1 MYGLDADLIMLAL
14 VTHEP
19 NFCLLREVVKFGGGG
34 KGQPSREA
42 LDNPSAEHF
51 VLFQVGLLRDY
62 FDAEFRHLAP
72 SLPFGYD
79 PERVVDDFVLFC
91 MLIGNDF
98 LPALPTL
105 DINEG
110 ALDTIFKLYKE
121 LLPKL
126 GGYMTRDGALDR
138 GRLAVLLGKLGEME
152 GATLQARA
160 RDAEEYASKQQGRG
174 GGGGGGRGGGGR
186 GGGFGNGVPSPQ
198 QPRGAPRPPPRAKGP
213 LIAAAAAAAAIPKLL
228 TPAALKAAMAGG
240 RFAALAAPEEEEERA
255 PAAPAAPS
263 AAPADE
269 SEEDAAAA
277 TPLEVEVAALALSKE
292 AGAHDLEVMAALEGE
307 GEDDEARKQEPTM
320 MSAEARALFES
331 GDAEAGLA
339 AWTERYWRSKLGA
352 STPESRRAV
361 ADAFLAGVT
370 WVLEYYYRGVA
381 SWTWFYAYHYAP
393 TAAELAAAALAASK
407 SKSRPAFERGEPFRP
422 YQQLLAVLPAASA
435 AHLPEPFRPLMLEAT
450 SPIADFYPADF
461 DVDLEGKRAEWEGV
475 VLIPFVDEERL
486 LEAAAR
492 VPEGALS
499 AHEKALNRPG
509 EVLLWSAI
517 EGGGGEGRTE
527 GAAASGGGAL
537 GDATSDL
544 ASTVPSALSSVLACN
559 SRLVRMPPP
568 PPIPDG
574 EPGFTHEP
582 PGGPKARG
590 APPAAGFPT
599 LRGLPADA
607 KLRMVQANVLGMP
620 SKRESVVLKPRAIA
634 GEEAAAIAEEEAG
647 GRGAATRRGGGGGGG
662 GGGGAD
668 GGSNE
673 NVSAATMAVAR
684 AAIGTRCWIRWP
696 YLVEARVVAVSDG
709 LVRVE
714 AGAPAAAAAAG
725 NGNGAAAGLA
735 PFAVRQL
742 DELSARAWADEA
754 VKLRLELLTRRGIDV
769 SLDLGEGFGRDHA
782 PRTLLHA
789 RPAEG
794 LVRLLDGTVEKRWSQ
809 EEVKVPPSLVLR
821 RNPAPDPRLDAKAAA
836 AAMQAMGWRP
846 GARALFL
853 GRAYYGCLAVV
864 LPPAP
869 EGTLRPAG
877 APPPAA
883 GTLRIALSPPGAAA
897 ATAGAAAKRVLQ
909 SVGAVS
915 HSPAFQVSRRL
926 GISPRALGRITGPLF
941 VNVKSSSSAS
951 GGGGRSDRGERV
963 DVGLCVKHG
972 GRKLC
977 VPDYV
982 CPAPD
987 DRGWLY
993 SPALGELFL
1002 VCFLFF

>member
-72 SLPFGYD
+72 KLAFGYD

-121 LLPKL
+121 LLPQL

-152 GATLQARA
+152 GSILQARA
-160 RDAEEYASKQQGRG
+160 RDAEEYASKQASRN
-174 GGGGGGRGGGGR
+174 GGGRGGR
-186 GGGFGNGVPSPQ
+186 GGFGNGVPQQ
-198 QPRGAPRPPPRAKGP
+198 QPRAPRPPPPKGKKP
-213 LIAAAAAAAAIPKLL
+213 LVAAAIPKLL

-240 RFAALAAPEEEEERA
+240 RFAALSAPEEEEEEI
-255 PAAPAAPS
+255 AAPAAV
-263 AAPADE
+263 
-269 SEEDAAAA
+269 AAAA
-277 TPLEVEVAALALSKE
+277 AADEASSSTTPLEIEVAALALSKE

-307 GEDDEARKQEPTM
+307 ALEGEEEEKKQEPTM

-352 STPESRRAV
+352 STPEARRAV

-381 SWTWFYAYHYAP
+381 SWTWFYAHHYAP

-407 SKSRPAFERGEPFRP
+407 SKTRPAFERGEPFRP

-435 AHLPEPFRPLMLEAT
+435 AHLPGPFRPLMLEAT
-450 SPIADFYPADF
+450 SPISDFYPQDF

-475 VLIPFVDEERL
+475 VLIPFVDEKRL

-492 VPEGALS
+492 VPEKALS
-499 AHEKALNRPG
+499 AHERALNQPG
-509 EVLLWSAI
+509 EVLMWSAI
-517 EGGGGEGRTE
+517 E
-527 GAAASGGGAL
+527 SGGGKGKEGKANGSANGSAASPPAG
-537 GDATSDL
+537 GDITSDL
-544 ASTVPSALSSVLACN
+544 ASTVPTALSSVLECN
-559 SRLVRMPPP
+559 SRLVRMPAP

-582 PGGPKARG
+582 PGGKARG
-590 APPAAGFPT
+590 AAPPPPAAGFPT
-599 LRGLPADA
+599 LRGLPAEA
-607 KLRMVQANVLGMP
+607 KLKAVQANVLGMP
-620 SKRESVVLKPRAIA
+620 SKRESIVLKPKAIA
-634 GEEAAAIAEEEAG
+634 SEEAAAIAEEEAG
-647 GRGAATRRGGGGGGG
+647 GRGQRRGGGGGNGG
-662 GGGGAD
+662 
-668 GGSNE
+668 NE
-673 NVSAATMAVAR
+673 DSANVSPATMAVAR
-684 AAIGTRCWIRWP
+684 AAIGTRCWIHWP

-709 LVRVE
+709 AVRVE
-714 AGAPAAAAAAG
+714 SAGSAAVAAS
-725 NGNGAAAGLA
+725 NGASNGT
-735 PFAVRQL
+735 PSFSVRLL
-742 DELSARAWADEA
+742 DDLSARTWADESQ
-754 VKLRLELLTRRGIDV
+754 KLKLELLTRRGIDV
-769 SLDLGEGFGRDHA
+769 SLNLGQDFGRDHP

-809 EEVKVPPSLVLR
+809 EEVKVPPSLALR

-836 AAMQAMGWRP
+836 AAMQSMGWRP

-915 HSPAFQVSRRL
+915 HSPAFQVSRKL

-941 VNVKSSSSAS
+941 VTVKKSGS
-951 GGGGRSDRGERV
+951 GGGGRDGRGERV

-987 DRGWLY
+987 DKGWLY
-993 SPALGELFL
+993 SPALGT
-1002 VCFLFF
+1002 